1 MPLGDLYNRDFL
13 LNIGGIPLP
22 MQVADPLQPD
32 KIDTQL
38 RVLFDVEKTSS
49 KEPNRAEVT
58 IFNLNL
64 ANRGIIEEGQK
75 IADALRSATPPVAYD
90 WPLTIEAGYVGSR
103 EQIFSGNITFAT
115 SRKENVDWVTTIE
128 CGDGENKYR
137 SARMNKSY
145 TVGSP
150 VTQVAIDASI
160 LLGVGPG
167 NIAEKLGPGVFRKG
181 FSVFSQGFVAS
192 GSAADVL
199 DQILSSA
206 GFNWSIQ
213 DGQLMILA
221 PDETTFEEVVVLSK
235 DFGLIGS
242 PEKSEDGNI
251 SFKSLLQG
259 SIKPGRRVLIQ
270 SQLITG
276 QFKIE
281 KVAHYGDTIGSD
293 WYSEAEAKPVTI

>member
-1 MPLGDLYNRDFL
+1 MPLGDLYNRDFS
-13 LNIGGIPLP
+13 LNIGGVPLP

-64 ANRGIIEEGQK
+64 INRSQLESGQQL
-75 IADALRSATPPVAYD
+75 ADEARASGLAYD

-150 VTQVAIDASI
+150 VTQVAIDASV

-167 NIAEKLGPGVFRKG
+167 NIVEKLGPGVFRKG

-192 GSAADVL
+192 GSAVDVL

-235 DFGLIGS
+235 DLGLIGS
-242 PEKSEDGNI
+242 PEKNENGNI

-270 SQLITG
+270 SQLVTG
-276 QFKIE
+276 QFKVE
-281 KVAHYGDTIGSD
+281 KVAHYGDTMGGD